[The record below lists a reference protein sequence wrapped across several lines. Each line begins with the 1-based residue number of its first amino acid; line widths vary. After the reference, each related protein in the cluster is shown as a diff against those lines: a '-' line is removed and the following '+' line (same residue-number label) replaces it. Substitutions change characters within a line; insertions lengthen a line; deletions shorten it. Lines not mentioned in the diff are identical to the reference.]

1 LETADSGQK
10 SARKQ
15 KVSHFHGPTRLTAA
29 VFTPVAKALQVKFI
43 VVRSSRWLNYIGEV
57 ERGEKTA
64 AADIILK
71 IAAGLKIPTRELLKE
86 V

>member
-1 LETADSGQK
+1 
-10 SARKQ
+10 
-15 KVSHFHGPTRLTAA
+15 